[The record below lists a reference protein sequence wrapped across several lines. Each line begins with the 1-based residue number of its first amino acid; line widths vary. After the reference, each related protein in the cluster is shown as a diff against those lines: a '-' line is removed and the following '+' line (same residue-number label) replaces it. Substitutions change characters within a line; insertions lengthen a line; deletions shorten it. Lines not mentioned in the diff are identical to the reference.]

1 MTLIKTWNM
10 HTGFYVHSISIL
22 CLFYTMLPE
31 EVFERNDVVETL
43 VAHFLKK
50 SGG

>member
-1 MTLIKTWNM
+1 M

-31 EVFERNDVVETL
+31 EVFEPNDVVETL
-43 VAHFLKK
+43 VAHFLKSQAVK
-50 SGG
+50 LELFFN